1 MTKEQVAERII
12 LSHTGI
18 SKKKYEDRSFNS
30 EDWQRIVKTMEAFST
45 DDIKIDD
52 KISTIQGIKK
62 ELRSFKPDVLIVDYV
77 QLLIPNSFKDSRERQ
92 VAELSRELKKITI
105 DYGIIVLQLIQL
117 AEKGTGNYRPHGES
131 YTRESRAIYHD

>member
-1 MTKEQVAERII
+1 MAERII
-12 LSHTGI
+12 LSHNGI

>member
-12 LSHTGI
+12 LSHNGI

>member
-12 LSHTGI
+12 LSHNGI

-117 AEKGTGNYRPHGES
+117 AEKGTGNYRPHGEG

>member
-12 LSHTGI
+12 LSHNGI

-62 ELRSFKPDVLIVDYV
+62 ELRSFKPEVLIVDYV